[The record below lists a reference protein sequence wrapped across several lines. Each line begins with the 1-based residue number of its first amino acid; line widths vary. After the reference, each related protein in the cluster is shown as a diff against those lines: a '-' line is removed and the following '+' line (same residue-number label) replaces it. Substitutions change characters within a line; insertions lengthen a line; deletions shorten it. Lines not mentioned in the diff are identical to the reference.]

1 MHSIRKTLLITSL
14 ALLCAPRL
22 YAVQP
27 GYPEAAA
34 PWSAR
39 QALTLPKAMTPEFLG
54 AVAAERGPDAAAK
67 LAEKKAKVSELL
79 ARYRN
84 CGLKPAD
91 AATAAKYLVPEFA
104 SEIRYLAEG
113 GCEELKAAA
122 VPGKAAAA
130 AAGRLEN
137 IRTSALSGDL
147 ATAEGS
153 ARFFDGSS
161 SRGAVAVPA
170 VAGRAAQSRSAAAQ
184 KPSYR
189 PLASRVPAV
198 VAEPFRAAGAVQRPP
213 EIGYGRVNQAVDFW
227 AKMRRENWQAL
238 RGGDLKGTDKAKAFG
253 KAAAGAVFGGLLFYS
268 NLPAV
273 ERAAANLRWD
283 VSNGQSRA
291 TIAADSVK
299 LVFHC
304 GVTMLALA
312 PIPVLKVVKAAVAGE
327 AWAIA
332 LMAAFAAGP
341 VNRAVHFAD

>member
-1 MHSIRKTLLITSL
+1 MNSLRKTLLITSL

-22 YAVQP
+22 YAAQP

-79 ARYRN
+79 IRYRN

-91 AATAAKYLVPEFA
+91 AVTAAKYLVPEFA

-122 VPGKAAAA
+122 KPGKAAAA

-137 IRTSALSGDL
+137 IRASALSGDL

-161 SRGAVAVPA
+161 TRGAVAVTA
-170 VAGRAAQSRSAAAQ
+170 VSGRAAPSPAAVQ
-184 KPSYR
+184 KPSSR

-198 VAEPFRAAGAVQRPP
+198 SAPFRAAGAVQRPP
-213 EIGYGRVNQAVDFW
+213 EVGYGRVNQAVDFW
-227 AKMRRENWQAL
+227 AKMRRENWRAL
-238 RGGDLKGTDKAKAFG
+238 RGGDLKGTEKAKAFG

-273 ERAAANLRWD
+273 EKAAANLRWD
-283 VSNGQSRA
+283 VSNGQSRGV
-291 TIAADSVK
+291 IAADSVK

-312 PIPVLKVVKAAVAGE
+312 PIPVLKVARAAVSGE

-332 LMAAFAAGP
+332 LLAAFAAGP

>member
-1 MHSIRKTLLITSL
+1 MNSLRKTLLLTSL
-14 ALLCAPRL
+14 ALICAPRL

-67 LAEKKAKVSELL
+67 LAEKKTKVSELL
-79 ARYRN
+79 VRYRN

-91 AATAAKYLVPEFA
+91 ATTAAKYLAPEFA

-113 GCEELKAAA
+113 GCEYLKAAA
-122 VPGKAAAA
+122 KPGKTAAA

-137 IRTSALSGDL
+137 IRSSALSGDL

-161 SRGAVAVPA
+161 SRGAVAVPV
-170 VAGRAAQSRSAAAQ
+170 VAGGTAPSKLAAAQ
-184 KPSYR
+184 KSSSR

-198 VAEPFRAAGAVQRPP
+198 TEHFRASGAVQRPP
-213 EIGYGRVNQAVDFW
+213 EVGYGRVNQAVDFW
-227 AKMRRENWQAL
+227 AKMRRENWKAL
-238 RGGDLKGTDKAKAFG
+238 RAGNLKGTEKSKAFG
-253 KAAAGAVFGGLLFYS
+253 KAAAGAVFGALLFYS

-273 ERAAANLRWD
+273 ERAGANLRWD
-283 VSNGQSRA
+283 IGSGQDRGV
-291 TIAADSVK
+291 IAADSIK

-312 PIPVLKVVKAAVAGE
+312 PIPVLKVAKAAVAGNP
-327 AWAIA
+327 WAIA
-332 LMAAFAAGP
+332 LLTAFAAGP
-341 VNRAVHFAD
+341 INRAAHFAD